1 MNNLK
6 SIEMNVLIIEDEKP
20 AVEKLEEMLRTYDPE
35 IEVTGRCSTVEQ
47 AVNWLENNHHKADL
61 LFIDIQLTDGV
72 SFEIFERTE
81 VNIPVIFI
89 TAYNEYAIQAF
100 KLNTIDYLLKPLNYD
115 NLYRSME
122 KIKVLRENLP
132 ANKERIQYDELS
144 RMLLQMNK
152 SYKTRFLVKVGDHIR
167 SVKTSNIALFYA
179 EGRTVFLLTN
189 KQNKYIVDYKLEE
202 LEGQLNP
209 EMFFRTNRSF
219 IVNINA
225 ISDVVV
231 YSNSRLKIELNQTFE
246 KEILVSREKVS
257 ILKTWFEGSK

>member
-1 MNNLK
+1 MK
-6 SIEMNVLIIEDEKP
+6 VLIIEDEKP
-20 AVEKLEEMLRTYDPE
+20 AIEKLEQMLLTYDQE
-35 IEVTGRCSTVEQ
+35 IEIAGNCGSIEQ
-47 AVNWLENNHHKADL
+47 SVNWLENTSNEADL
-61 LFIDIQLTDGV
+61 LFVDIQLTDGV

-81 VNIPVIFI
+81 VNIPIIFT
-89 TAYNEYAIQAF
+89 TAYNEYAIKAF

-115 NLYRSME
+115 DLYRSME

-167 SVKTSNIALFYA
+167 SVQTSNIALFYA

-189 KQNKYIVDYKLEE
+189 KQNKYIVDFRLED
-202 LEGQLNP
+202 LENQLDP
-209 EMFFRTNRSF
+209 DMFFRTNRSF

-231 YSNSRLKIELNQTFE
+231 YSNSRLKIELNQPFE
-246 KEILVSREKVS
+246 KEIIVSREKVNL
-257 ILKTWFEGSK
+257 LKTWFEGSR